1 MHGSIMFA
9 KTYVNWTDAKQMIQD
24 IYHVPKDR
32 FKKHALHILL
42 FEKSMKNKN
51 LLFPFVYCLE

>member
-1 MHGSIMFA
+1 MFA
-9 KTYVNWTDAKQMIQD
+9 TNYASWADAKQMIQD
-24 IYHVPKDR
+24 IYHVPRDS
-32 FKKHALHILL
+32 FEKHAGHILL

>member
-1 MHGSIMFA
+1 MFA
-9 KTYVNWTDAKQMIQD
+9 TIYVNWTDAKQMIQD
-24 IYHVPKDR
+24 IYHVPEDR
-32 FKKHALHILL
+32 FKKHVLQILL